1 MDRESC
7 IVKGNDA
14 EECQNYIKVL
24 QQYNNDPDRYMICG
38 TNAYRPSCRQ
48 YIDERGSYVL
58 REETAGKLIWRNFSE
73 KLPKMHKYCKNKK
86 EGKCRWFDEIFPRH
100 CHNAPETLKMWS

>member
-1 MDRESC
+1 MSNEEIYSFSCAIQILREINPQCSVLDMDRESC

-58 REETAGKLIWRNFSE
+58 REETAGKLI
-73 KLPKMHKYCKNKK
+73 
-86 EGKCRWFDEIFPRH
+86 
-100 CHNAPETLKMWS
+100 